1 MEGKS
6 MNFYSISDVARMCGV
21 CTATV
26 KNHIAR
32 GHVKA
37 EGIGGNKRVA
47 AYRISEDELEAY
59 KEWLRSAPISR
70 GRKKKDEVY
79 RKLDIVKPIFDKN
92 GILAG
97 ILNFNKVGLTGYM
110 KLRKCG
116 GFSRIRQILDGKAE
130 VGPEFLKEFCTYF
143 DITPEK
149 LYFLIQSNTYQLVHL
164 RDEYDKDEFHS
175 SDLVIFDHD
184 EEKSE
189 DDSADVPNV
198 NYQGTQ
204 TIAKVEISPVR
215 LYYITKEVRTTEN
228 PAFCEPRVM
237 TPFKMFSDRVKA
249 LSWIIENGKPGS
261 IAMDQMDGAMKFT
274 YINKDTL
281 TVTEVIFRINETEVI

>member
-1 MEGKS
+1 

-32 GHVKA
+32 GYVKA
-37 EGIGGNKRVA
+37 EGVGGTKRVA

-59 KEWLRSAPISR
+59 KEWLRSTTISR
-70 GRKKKDEVY
+70 GRKKKDEGY
-79 RKLDIVKPIFDKN
+79 RKLGIVKPIFDKN

-143 DITPEK
+143 DITPEE

-175 SDLVIFDHD
+175 NDLVIFDPD

-189 DDSADVPNV
+189 DNSTDVPNV
-198 NYQGTQ
+198 NYQ
-204 TIAKVEISPVR
+204 ASPSKV
-215 LYYITKEVRTTEN
+215 YYITKEVRTTEN
-228 PAFCEPRVM
+228 PTFCEPRVM
-237 TPFKMFSDRVKA
+237 TPFKIFGDRLKA
-249 LSWIIENGKPGS
+249 LSWIMENGKPGS
-261 IAMDQMDGAMKFT
+261 VAMDQMDGAMKFT
-274 YINKDTL
+274 YVNKDTL
-281 TVTEVIFRINETEVI
+281 TVTEVIFKINETEVI

>member
-1 MEGKS
+1 
-6 MNFYSISDVARMCGV
+6 MNFYSVADVARMTGV

-26 KNHIAR
+26 KNHIAK
-32 GHVKA
+32 GYVKA
-37 EGIGGNKRVA
+37 DGIGGNKRVA
-47 AYRISEDELEAY
+47 SYRISEDELEKY
-59 KEWLRSAPISR
+59 KEWLRSTPISR

-149 LYFLIQSNTYQLVHL
+149 LYFLIQSNTYQIVHL

-175 SDLVIFDHD
+175 SDLIIFNPD
-184 EEKSE
+184 EEKNE
-189 DDSADVPNV
+189 VDSTNIPNV
-198 NYQGTQ
+198 NYQT
-204 TIAKVEISPVR
+204 SPVKV
-215 LYYITKEVRTTEN
+215 YYISKEVRTTEN
-228 PAFCEPRVM
+228 PTFIKAQVSDQVM
-237 TPFKMFSDRVKA
+237 IFSDRVKA
-249 LSWIIENGKPGS
+249 LSWIMKNGKPGS
-261 IAMDQMDGAMKFT
+261 VTMDQMDGAIKFT

-281 TVTEVIFRINETEVI
+281 YVTEVIFKINETEVI

>member
-1 MEGKS
+1 

-143 DITPEK
+143 DITPER

-175 SDLVIFDHD
+175 SDLVIFDPN

-189 DDSADVPNV
+189 VNSTDVPNV
-198 NYQGTQ
+198 NYQDTQ
-204 TIAKVEISPVR
+204 PIAKVEISPAKV
-215 LYYITKEVRTTEN
+215 YYISKEVRTTEN
-228 PAFCEPRVM
+228 PTFIKTQVSDNVM
-237 TPFKMFSDRVKA
+237 IFSDRVKA
-249 LSWIIENGKPGS
+249 LAWIMKNGKPGS
-261 IAMDQMDGAMKFT
+261 VTMDQMDGAMKFT

-281 TVTEVIFRINETEVI
+281 TVTEVIFKINETEVI